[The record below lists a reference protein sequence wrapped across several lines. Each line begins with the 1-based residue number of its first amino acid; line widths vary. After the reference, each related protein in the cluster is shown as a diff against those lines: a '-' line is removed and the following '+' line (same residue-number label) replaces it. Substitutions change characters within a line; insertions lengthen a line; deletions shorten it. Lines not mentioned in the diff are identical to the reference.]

1 MSLITVKKRRKVY
14 VQGQKAE
21 LRIKGDW
28 HWAHY
33 YLAIFAFIS
42 NIFIKGY
49 KKRFME
55 DFITVSKV
63 IKPVIYI
70 PINRK
75 GISKQ
80 SLEHEVV
87 HLKQMGGFF
96 KKVAYSFNY
105 LLRPKKRFFYE
116 LEAYE
121 VELGYILKE
130 EGEIPIRDRIKYA
143 KIMSS
148 KMYYSPVS
156 FEVALEEVHKVC
168 DKMEKESV
176 NI

>member
-1 MSLITVKKRRKVY
+1 MSLITVKKRRKIYIQRKKV
-14 VQGQKAE
+14 E
-21 LRIKGDW
+21 LRVKGDW
-28 HWAHY
+28 YWLHF
-33 YLAIFAFIS
+33 YLPVFVFFANLFK
-42 NIFIKGY
+42 KGY

-55 DFITVSKV
+55 NFITISNF
-63 IKPVIYI
+63 IKPIIYI

-87 HLKQMGGFF
+87 HLKQMSGLKGIIN
-96 KKVAYSFNY
+96 SLNY

-121 VELGYILKE
+121 VQFRYILE
-130 EGEIPIRDRIKYA
+130 REGGRIPVGDRIKYA
-143 KIMSS
+143 KIMSGDVYFRS
-148 KMYYSPVS
+148 VS
-156 FEVALEEVHKVC
+156 FEFALEEVHKVC
-168 DKMEKESV
+168 DRLEKNV